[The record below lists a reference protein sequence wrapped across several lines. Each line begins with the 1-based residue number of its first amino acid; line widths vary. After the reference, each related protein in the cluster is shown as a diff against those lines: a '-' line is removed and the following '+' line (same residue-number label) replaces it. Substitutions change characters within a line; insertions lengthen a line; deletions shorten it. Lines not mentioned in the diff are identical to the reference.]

1 MDADQKRAEKETY
14 YPRRSLMN
22 ARIPTLLRF
31 AAPTLLAFSTSA
43 WAADEQPK
51 KPFTV
56 PVSITVDAAG
66 IDLSTRAGVE
76 RLHRQIMVAAAN
88 ACGGT
93 PHGYKGVTQRAYET
107 QHVRLCVEAAVRG
120 ALEQVA
126 AVTGSDLEQVA
137 GLTRSADR
145 IANPR

>member
-1 MDADQKRAEKETY
+1 LDADPNSTEKETY

-22 ARIPTLLRF
+22 TRIPTLLRF
-31 AAPTLLAFSTSA
+31 AAPILLAFSTSA

-51 KPFTV
+51 KPFTEHV
-56 PVSITVDAAG
+56 TIIVDAAG
-66 IDLSTRAGVE
+66 IDLTTPAGVG
-76 RLHRQIMVAAAN
+76 RLHREIMVAAET
-88 ACGGT
+88 ACDGT
-93 PHGYKGVTQRAYET
+93 PHGYKGVARRAYET
-107 QHVRLCVEAAVRG
+107 QQVRPCIEAAVRG

-137 GLTRSADR
+137 GLVRSADR

>member
-1 MDADQKRAEKETY
+1 MGADPKSTEKETY

-43 WAADEQPK
+43 WAADELHK
-51 KPFTV
+51 NPFTV

-66 IDLSTRAGVE
+66 IDLSTPAGVG
-76 RLHRQIMVAAAN
+76 RLHREITVAAAN
-88 ACGGT
+88 ACGGR
-93 PHGYKGVTQRAYET
+93 PHGYKGVASRAYET

-137 GLTRSADR
+137 ALARSADR
-145 IANPR
+145 IAKSR

>member
-1 MDADQKRAEKETY
+1 MDPKCTEKETY

-66 IDLSTRAGVE
+66 IDLSTRAGAE
-76 RLHRQIMVAAAN
+76 RLHRQIMAAAAN

-93 PHGYKGVTQRAYET
+93 PHGYKGVAQRAYET
-107 QHVRLCVEAAVRG
+107 QHVRLCVDAAVRG

-137 GLTRSADR
+137 GLARSADR
-145 IANPR
+145 IAKTR

>member
-1 MDADQKRAEKETY
+1 
-14 YPRRSLMN
+14 MN

-76 RLHRQIMVAAAN
+76 RLHREIMVAAEN
-88 ACGGT
+88 ACGST
-93 PHGYKGVTQRAYET
+93 PRAYKGVARRSYET
-107 QHVRLCVEAAVRG
+107 QHVRPCVEAAVRG

-137 GLTRSADR
+137 GLAGGADR